1 MYAELCVVWKKEL
14 ENAELEKLPPDFYS
28 TVADY
33 VRRLGEESRMLDKR
47 TVKATLLRKEM
58 RNARHMAKG
67 LIETRYRKIV
77 RKLSAGEEIPRD
89 VLTPE
94 EEKIRL
100 KVSPLAETMQEF
112 TKEILRGRLVDIG
125 VQNQH
130 KRAVLRFLKGVP
142 AIIGADMKT
151 YGPFEAEDVS
161 SVPTENAKIFVRRGL
176 AEKVEAGRI

>member
-1 MYAELCVVWKKEL
+1 
-14 ENAELEKLPPDFYS
+14 
-28 TVADY
+28 
-33 VRRLGEESRMLDKR
+33 
-47 TVKATLLRKEM
+47 
-58 RNARHMAKG
+58 
-67 LIETRYRKIV
+67 
-77 RKLSAGEEIPRD
+77 
-89 VLTPE
+89 
-94 EEKIRL
+94 
-100 KVSPLAETMQEF
+100 MQEF

-161 SVPTENAKIFVRRGL
+161 SVPTENAKIFVRQGL